1 MSTTVQRA
9 AATRAEPR
17 LRPVREVIRDEQFM
31 RGRILK
37 VLESGPQTIP
47 HIAEAVDKPAREV
60 TFWVMGLRKY
70 GWVAEIKEVDDDG
83 YFSYQAVPR
92 EES

>member
-1 MSTTVQRA
+1 MSTTGAVDAMA
-9 AATRAEPR
+9 ARPR
-17 LRPVREVIRDEQFM
+17 LRNVREIIRDEQFM

-47 HIAEAVDKPAREV
+47 QIAEAVGKPTNEV
-60 TFWVMGLRKY
+60 VFWVMGMRKY
-70 GWVAEIKEVDDDG
+70 GWIAEIKEVDDEG
-83 YFSYQAVPR
+83 YFSYQTAPR

>member
-1 MSTTVQRA
+1 MSTIEASEHA
-9 AATRAEPR
+9 APLRSTREI
-17 LRPVREVIRDEQFM
+17 IRDEQFM

-47 HIAEAVDKPAREV
+47 QIAKAVGKPSNEV
-60 TFWVMGLRKY
+60 VFWVMGLRKY
-70 GWVAEIKEVDDDG
+70 GWIAEIKEVDDDG
-83 YFSYQAVPR
+83 YFTYQAIPR

>member
-1 MSTTVQRA
+1 MSTIETSEHAVPLRS
-9 AATRAEPR
+9 TREI
-17 LRPVREVIRDEQFM
+17 IRDEQFM

-47 HIAEAVDKPAREV
+47 QISEAVGKPSNEV
-60 TFWVMGLRKY
+60 VFWVMGLRKY
-70 GWVAEIKEVDDDG
+70 GWIAEIKEVDDDG
-83 YFSYQAVPR
+83 YFQYQTIPR